1 MKTILIISPESW
13 GEHFVS
19 KHHYAL
25 ELARRGHRVLFLG
38 PPERIKG
45 IILEKIKTRQG
56 DIEIVRSGVVMRGLR
71 FLFPV
76 IKSFIERRW
85 LNALERVAEAKI
97 DCVWSFENSRF
108 YDLSFAGQRLKIYHQ
123 VDLNQNFNPLTAAE
137 TADIVFCTSN
147 VIRQKLSAV
156 SGKIHKINHGV
167 SDDVLN
173 QFEDGVE
180 QIEAGSA
187 VKAAYVGNLDIPY
200 LDIALF
206 SSIIHSHP
214 DITFLLVGG
223 YDKSNNC
230 YRALNA
236 YPNVIWYGRVSPGK
250 VGKILA
256 GVDITLLVYRADEF
270 RDQLSN
276 PHKLME
282 YLSSGKVCVA
292 TYTDEYA
299 DKRNLIQMADSQAE
313 FKRVFNQTV
322 SNIHVEN
329 SIEKKNARKSFAR
342 ENTYSKQ
349 FERINLLLIDSGLS
363 PLE

>member
-1 MKTILIISPESW
+1 MKTILLISPESW

-38 PPERIKG
+38 PPENIKG
-45 IILEKIKTRQG
+45 IILEKIKTSQG
-56 DIEIVRSGVVMRGLR
+56 NIELVRSGVVMRGLR
-71 FLFPV
+71 YLFPI
-76 IKSFIERRW
+76 IKRFIERRW
-85 LNALERVAEAKI
+85 LDALEAVAEAKV

-123 VDLNQNFNPLTAAE
+123 VDLNQNFNPLTAAK

-147 VIRQKLSAV
+147 IIQRKISVV
-156 SGKIHKINHGV
+156 TDKIHKINHGV
-167 SDDVLN
+167 SDDVLY
-173 QFEDGVE
+173 ESKDGLE
-180 QIEAGSA
+180 EIEAGSN

-200 LDIALF
+200 LDIDLL
-206 SSIIHSHP
+206 SSIIHDHP
-214 DITFLLVGG
+214 HVTFLLVGG
-223 YDKSNNC
+223 YQESNSC
-230 YRALNA
+230 YKTLNV
-236 YPNVIWYGRVSPGK
+236 YPNVTWFGRAAPSM

-256 GVDITLLVYRADEF
+256 TTDITLLVYRADKF

-299 DKRNLIQMADSQAE
+299 DKRELIRMADNQAE
-313 FKRVFNQTV
+313 FKKIFSQTV
-322 SNIHVEN
+322 SNIHAEN
-329 SIEKKNARKSFAR
+329 SIERQSARKNFAR
-342 ENTYSKQ
+342 DNTYSKQ
-349 FERINLLLIDSGLS
+349 FERINSLLIDSGLS
-363 PLE
+363 PIE